1 MFANNSWKSCIIVS
15 ICPCLLPLV
24 SFVIVPFTKEDV
36 VGFPHSSS
44 IIAFLNNHDFGSF
57 EFVSSGRT
65 GLFTSWNLSLL
76 FVNLRIGP
84 LRGPEGKALNTSTK
98 SYLCGQSW
106 THPNCHVSIVRNF
119 TLQHK
124 NESVSKILELWKAPN
139 SWCLGKESAC
149 NTGDQSSVP
158 GWGRS
163 PVEGSGYP
171 RQYSCLES
179 SMYRSGLQFMV
190 SQKVR
195 HN

>member
-1 MFANNSWKSCIIVS
+1 MN
-15 ICPCLLPLV
+15 
-24 SFVIVPFTKEDV
+24 FVTVPFTKKDM

-44 IIAFLNNHDFGSF
+44 IIAFLNNHDFGGF

-76 FVNLRIGP
+76 FVNLRTGP
-84 LRGPEGKALNTSTK
+84 LRGPEGRDLNTSTK
-98 SYLCGQSW
+98 SYLCGQRW

-124 NESVSKILELWKAPN
+124 NESVSKVLELWKAPD

-149 NTGDQSSVP
+149 STGDPSSVP

-163 PVEGSGYP
+163 PVEGNGYP
-171 RQYSCLES
+171 HQHSCLES
-179 SMYRSGLQFMV
+179 SMYRSRLQFVV

>member
-1 MFANNSWKSCIIVS
+1 M
-15 ICPCLLPLV
+15 
-24 SFVIVPFTKEDV
+24 

-44 IIAFLNNHDFGSF
+44 IIAFLNNHDFGGF

-76 FVNLRIGP
+76 FVNLRTGP
-84 LRGPEGKALNTSTK
+84 LRGPEGRDLNTSTK
-98 SYLCGQSW
+98 SYLCGQRW

-124 NESVSKILELWKAPN
+124 NESVSKVLELWKAPD

-149 NTGDQSSVP
+149 STGDPSSVP

-163 PVEGSGYP
+163 PVEGNGYP
-171 RQYSCLES
+171 TNTLAWRVPCTEAGYSSWCRKKSDTTNWLTLSLSNLRKTLENHPAYPLHFKS
-179 SMYRSGLQFMV
+179 EGFM
-190 SQKVR
+190 
-195 HN
+195 